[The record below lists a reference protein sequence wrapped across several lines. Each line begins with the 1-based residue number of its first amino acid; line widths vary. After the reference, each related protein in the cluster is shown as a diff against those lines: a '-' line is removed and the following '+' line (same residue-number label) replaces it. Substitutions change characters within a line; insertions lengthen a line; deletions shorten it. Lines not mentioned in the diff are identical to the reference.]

1 MSVANIN
8 GTVVRQSAYQQARAS
23 VENMQGGNLRPGDVL
38 AAIQQLTSSVN
49 VSTNTRDFSG
59 NSGMHLGI
67 HPSMLRRAADDPE
80 ELVRLKALALCTMET
95 QAASTQAWE
104 SRGITVVARGSI
116 IHADGSSSGWSITR
130 SPDLREE
137 RRNRFELPEDDR
149 PSWVELMRQH
159 LEESMRE
166 AEENQPSH
174 LEDENSTRNW
184 IA

>member
-1 MSVANIN
+1 MSGANIN

-80 ELVRLKALALCTMET
+80 ELVRLKALALCIMET
-95 QAASTQAWE
+95 QAASTQSWE

-116 IHADGSSSGWSITR
+116 IHADGSSSGS
-130 SPDLREE
+130 SPKTVNDSLRG
-137 RRNRFELPEDDR
+137 
-149 PSWVELMRQH
+149 
-159 LEESMRE
+159 
-166 AEENQPSH
+166 
-174 LEDENSTRNW
+174 
-184 IA
+184 